1 MAMRLATEI
10 VSWARGRTNEVAV
23 RPLGISPVT
32 GVCCTCEQRIEE
44 VDVPRHPEV
53 CPGSSSRS
61 ANSTGTVAGSLY
73 D

>member
-10 VSWARGRTNEVAV
+10 VSWARGRTVEVAV

-32 GVCCTCEQRIEE
+32 GVCATCEQRIDE
-44 VDVPRHPEV
+44 VDVPTHPEV
-53 CPGSSSRS
+53 CPGYSSRA
-61 ANSTGTVAGSLY
+61 ANSAGTVAGSLY

>member
-1 MAMRLATEI
+1 MAMRLATEM
-10 VSWARGRTNEVAV
+10 VSWARGLTFEVPV

-44 VDVPRHPEV
+44 DDVPTHPEV
-53 CPGSSSRS
+53 CPGYR
-61 ANSTGTVAGSLY
+61 ARQRTRPEAALY